1 MWGDR
6 KKEISG
12 GFRRTTNNRMELMAV
27 IVALQHLTREGVDI
41 TIFSD
46 SSYVVNTVEKRWLN
60 SWLRTNF
67 KGKKNADL
75 WRQYHAL
82 AQRHKVRF
90 VWVKGHADNPFNNR
104 CDQLATAAA
113 DQRNLPPDVGY
124 EQGGAAA
131 DGFF

>member
-6 KKEISG
+6 KKEIAG

-27 IVALQHLTREGVDI
+27 IVALQQLTREGVEV
-41 TIFSD
+41 TVYSD
-46 SSYVVNTVEKRWLN
+46 SAYVVNTVEKKWLN

-75 WRQYHAL
+75 WRQYHEL
-82 AQRHKVRF
+82 AQKHKVRF

-104 CDQLATAAA
+104 CDQLATMAA
-113 DQRNLPPDVGY
+113 DAKNLPADVGY
-124 EQGGAAA
+124 ETAGSVGL
-131 DGFF
+131 GL